1 MKLPRLL
8 TVILLACFIL
18 PSEIRGAVVADYEA
32 SLTAGG
38 GSGHFAPYYI
48 MSGHYGVFTAP
59 RSVLARIKAER
70 KMTAGGKR
78 FDYGFGADII
88 GGASSSTGYLRF
100 EPATGSFRSIPRHE
114 PRIWLQQLYA
124 SVRWRSVFLTAGLQ
138 ETGSALLDD
147 NLSAGDLVWSGN
159 ARPIPGLRAGFVDFR
174 PIPFTAGML
183 EISGE
188 LFYGKPTDNNWLR
201 NHYNYY
207 NWYITTGSWINYKR
221 VYFRTDPSR
230 RVSVTIGMQAAAQFG
245 GTQHTYLNGRL
256 QRVDKAPCSLKT
268 FLEMMAP
275 LPHGTSYYSG
285 NHLGSWDIAARV
297 RLDNGDTLRP
307 YVQWPWE
314 DGSGIGKLN
323 GFDGLWGIEYRR
335 YGKGF
340 ITAAV
345 VEWLDFTNQSGPLHW
360 DPADMPG
367 TTITSQATGSDSYY
381 NNYFY
386 NGYALYGMAVGC
398 PWLTSPVYN
407 RDGYMRFT
415 DTSVRGLHAAVEGC
429 ISPRL
434 SYRVKASWREAWGD
448 PYVPRAK
455 RATDTSVALKID
467 WKLPQV
473 AGLYISGDVAMDR
486 GDIFG
491 NNFGAMVTVKYRGS
505 LTLTSR

>member
-1 MKLPRLL
+1 MKSLRLL
-8 TVILLACFIL
+8 TGILLTISLL
-18 PSEIRGAVVADYEA
+18 PLSLKGAVVADYEA

-48 MSGHYGVFTAP
+48 MSGNFGVINAP
-59 RSVLARIKAER
+59 WNALARIKAER
-70 KMTAGGKR
+70 KMPAGGKR
-78 FDYGFGADII
+78 LDYGFGADII
-88 GGASSSTGYLRF
+88 GGASSSIGYLRYNVTEDAF
-100 EPATGSFRSIPRHE
+100 HSIPRHQ

-124 SVRWRSVFLTAGLQ
+124 SIKWRSIFLTAGLK
-138 ETGSALLDD
+138 ETGSAMLDD
-147 NLSAGDLVWSGN
+147 NLTSGDLVWSSN
-159 ARPIPGLRAGFVDFR
+159 ARPVPGVRAGFIDFR
-174 PIPFTAGML
+174 PIPFTAGL
-183 EISGE
+183 IEINGE
-188 LFYGKPTDNNWLR
+188 LFYGKPTDNAWLR
-201 NHYNYY
+201 DHYDYY

-245 GTQHTYLNGRL
+245 GTQHNYLNGRL
-256 QRVDKAPCSLKT
+256 ESVTKAPCKLKT
-268 FLEMMAP
+268 FIEMMVP
-275 LPHGTSYYSG
+275 MPRGTSYYNG
-285 NHLGSWDIAARV
+285 NHLGSWDICAKI
-297 RLDNGDTLRP
+297 RLKNDDTLRP

-335 YGKGF
+335 HDKGHV
-340 ITAAV
+340 TAAV

-386 NGYALYGMAVGC
+386 NGYAVYGMAVGS

-415 DTSVRGLHAAVEGC
+415 DTSVRGIHAAVDGY
-429 ISPRL
+429 IDPHI
-434 SYRVKASWREAWGD
+434 SYRIKASWREAWGD
-448 PYVPRAK
+448 PYVPRAR
-455 RATDTSVALKID
+455 RATDTSVALKLD
-467 WKLPQV
+467 WSVPQTP
-473 AGLYISGDVAMDR
+473 GLHISADVAMDR

-491 NNFGAMVTVKYRGS
+491 NNLGAVIAVRYCGS
-505 LTLTSR
+505 LTMR